1 MELFFKE
8 IHCKLI
14 DNEHTFL
21 LGLLLSFFIGDFFF
35 LNFDVVFFC
44 KVSQRFGIAHVLY
57 LHDKVHWAASFST
70 AKAFAEPFC
79 AGNIE

>member
-35 LNFDVVFFC
+35 LFLC
-44 KVSQRFGIAHVLY
+44 KQAYNDNYSNANYKRG
-57 LHDKVHWAASFST
+57 
-70 AKAFAEPFC
+70 
-79 AGNIE
+79 